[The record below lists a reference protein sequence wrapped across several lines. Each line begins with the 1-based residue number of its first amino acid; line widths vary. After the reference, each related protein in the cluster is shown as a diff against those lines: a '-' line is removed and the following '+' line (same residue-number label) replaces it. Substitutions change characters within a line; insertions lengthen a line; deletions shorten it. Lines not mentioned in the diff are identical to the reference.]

1 MILWPRI
8 AVLILILRAIVA
20 LQVFLSKMRSK
31 YPGLILPLIFFAL
44 SLLYPLNIATP
55 EDTSTAKLLLM
66 ALVVL
71 LIANIPTMVLLAIY
85 MVYREKA
92 GRKKELDK
100 MKIQDL
106 R

>member
-1 MILWPRI
+1 MILWPGI
-8 AVLILILRAIVA
+8 AVLILVLRAVVA

-31 YPGLILPLIFFAL
+31 YPGLILPMIFFAL
-44 SLLYPLNIATP
+44 SLLYPRNISAP

-71 LIANIPTMVLLAIY
+71 LIANIPTMALLAIY
-85 MVYREKA
+85 MGYREKA
-92 GRKKELDK
+92 GRKKNWT
-100 MKIQDL
+100 